1 MSLQSC
7 DIRQCLILG
16 RRRSLRRHE
25 HILHNIAKILSKCSI
40 NQDLDPCRP
49 AGAGTKAFCSGGDQG
64 VRGEG
69 GYVGPDKVPRLNV
82 LDLQVILPGRMIPEC
97 TWL

>member
-1 MSLQSC
+1 M
-7 DIRQCLILG
+7 G
-16 RRRSLRRHE
+16 
-25 HILHNIAKILSKCSI
+25 LHS
-40 NQDLDPCRP
+40 CRP

-82 LDLQVILPGRMIPEC
+82 LDLQVSLPGRMSHRVNLAVTCIYQAKEAAVGVLSSPC
-97 TWL
+97 